1 MLKSFVDEFKKFIS
15 RGNVLDMAVGI
26 IIGGAFTKIVNSL
39 VADIIMP
46 PLGILLGDIDFSNW
60 FIVLKKGVENAGP
73 YVSIEAAKAAGAN
86 TLNVGFFINSIFT
99 FTIVA
104 FAIFSMLKIIN
115 KLKEEPKPEAPSAAT
130 TKECPFCC
138 STISINAVKCPHCTS
153 DLK

>member
-1 MLKSFVDEFKKFIS
+1 MITNFVNEFKKFIS

-39 VADIIMP
+39 VADVIMP
-46 PLGILLGDIDFSNW
+46 PLGVILGNIDFSNW
-60 FIVLKKGVENAGP
+60 FIVLKKGVVDAGP
-73 YVSIEAAKAAGAN
+73 YVSLEAAKTAGAN
-86 TLNVGFFINSIFT
+86 TLNIGFFINSIIT

-104 FAIFSMLKIIN
+104 FAIFSLIKVIN
-115 KLKEEPKPEAPSAAT
+115 KLKDEPKSDAPAPVT

-138 STISINAVKCPHCTS
+138 STININAKKCPNCIS

>member
-1 MLKSFVDEFKKFIS
+1 MLNSFVDEFKKFIS

-46 PLGILLGDIDFSNW
+46 PLGLLLGDIDFSNW
-60 FIVLKKGVENAGP
+60 FIVLKKGAENAGP
-73 YVSIEAAKAAGAN
+73 YVSIEAAKAAGAS

-115 KLKEEPKPEAPSAAT
+115 KLKEEPKPEAPAAAT

-138 STISINAVKCPHCTS
+138 SSININAVKCPNCTS
-153 DLK
+153 ALK